1 MVQLPSGVWAPR
13 EYERVPLSPA
23 VHAAKAARSVLAGDS
38 ILVTPGSGATVATH
52 TVGSKEHQVVMVADH
67 EGHIHGSK
75 DDWFVW
81 FTPAT
86 NAANR
91 SVGDLFNADASVI
104 VRVRGVWV
112 IPTVTAITGVN
123 IEYILNF
130 TNTVGT
136 GGTTITPRP
145 LDPNFAALD
154 ADITARAGA
163 TGGAGLAYEFFR
175 QYHFNEET
183 NAGLM
188 LMQHQNLIPTS
199 IGGRVA
205 EVVLRQNDG
214 LQVKQGG
221 AGTVGLT
228 GALFYFT
235 VE

>member
-1 MVQLPSGVWAPR
+1 VTLAND
-13 EYERVPLSPA
+13 
-23 VHAAKAARSVLAGDS
+23 SV
-38 ILVTPGSGATVATH
+38 LVTPGSGATIATH
-52 TVGSKEHQVVMVADH
+52 LASSKEHQVVVMAEAD
-67 EGHIHGSK
+67 GHIVNSK
-75 DDWFVW
+75 DDWFAW

-91 SVGDLFNADASVI
+91 SVADLFNADATVV

-112 IPTVTAITGVN
+112 IPTVTAVTGVN
-123 IEYILNF
+123 VEYILNRISA
-130 TNTVGT
+130 VGT

-145 LDPNFAALD
+145 LDKSFAALD

-163 TGGAGLAYEFFR
+163 TGGATLDVELFR
-175 QYHFNEET
+175 QYQFCEET

-188 LMQHQNLIPTS
+188 LMQHQNLLPSS
-199 IGGRVA
+199 IGNRVA
-205 EVVLRQNDG
+205 EIVLRQNEG

>member
-1 MVQLPSGVWAPR
+1 MTLAND
-13 EYERVPLSPA
+13 
-23 VHAAKAARSVLAGDS
+23 SV
-38 ILVTPGSGATVATH
+38 LVTPGSGATIATH
-52 TVGSKEHQVVMVADH
+52 TVGSKEHQAVVLADPVT
-67 EGHIHGSK
+67 GHLVGSL
-75 DDWFVW
+75 DDWFAW
-81 FTPAT
+81 FAPAT

-91 SVGDLFNADASVI
+91 SVADLFNADASVV

-123 IEYILNF
+123 LEFILNR
-130 TNTVGT
+130 TSAVGT
-136 GGTTITPRP
+136 GGTGVTPRP
-145 LDPNFAALD
+145 LDKNAAALD

-163 TGGAGLAYEFFR
+163 TGGATLDVELFR

-188 LMQHQNLIPTS
+188 LMQHQNLLPSS
-199 IGGRVA
+199 IGNRVA
-205 EVVLRQNDG
+205 EVVLRQNQG